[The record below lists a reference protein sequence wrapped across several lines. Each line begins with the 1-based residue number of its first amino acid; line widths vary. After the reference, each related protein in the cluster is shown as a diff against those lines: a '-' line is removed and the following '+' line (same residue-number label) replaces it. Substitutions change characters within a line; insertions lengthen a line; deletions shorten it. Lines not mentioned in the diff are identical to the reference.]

1 MMKIDFKDFTFIAK
15 KDEDEYF
22 VGGTETKLS
31 ADCTDW
37 TPNTILK
44 NGWGLFEGKTMV
56 TYKGYDGEL
65 PRDDE
70 DSASFEE
77 FDIYYKGE
85 QIDENKTYTEI
96 FSIIRDNK
104 INQII

>member
-1 MMKIDFKDFTFIAK
+1 MKIDFKDFTFIAK

-56 TYKGYDGEL
+56 TYKGYDGKL

-70 DSASFEE
+70 DSASFE
-77 FDIYYKGE
+77 
-85 QIDENKTYTEI
+85 
-96 FSIIRDNK
+96 
-104 INQII
+104 

>member
-1 MMKIDFKDFTFIAK
+1 MKIDFKDFTFIAK

-22 VGGTETKLS
+22 VSGTETKLS

-56 TYKGYDGEL
+56 TYNN
-65 PRDDE
+65 
-70 DSASFEE
+70 
-77 FDIYYKGE
+77 IYLDNYK
-85 QIDENKTYTEI
+85 QLKFNFNKNYVKIQNKT
-96 FSIIRDNK
+96 K
-104 INQII
+104 